1 MSAEL
6 MGKVWSLNLSHG
18 KQVVM
23 LALAD
28 HAHDD
33 GTHCYPGVPYLAWK
47 TGYSERNVIRIL
59 GELED
64 DEIIEAVGEKSGGYG
79 NYAEYHIHIEKGEKK
94 PEFHRKSR
102 AKRVTTRTKTLT
114 SETPREPERVTSET
128 EKGDNSAQ
136 NPDNSD
142 KKGDNS
148 PRANTEEPSE
158 NHHKEPSVEGPTAL
172 EDLPDDTTT
181 RCLWLLQQVKGFP
194 RNQAENALYLAELRT
209 EFPNAEPVEVCKDF
223 RAVIRDDPFTA
234 KAKPRSRLRNFFKQA
249 AKNGSKGSPPQTSGG
264 KYRGG
269 MQAEQP
275 GKTRKDYS
283 WWFGDDDRDTA

>member
-6 MGKVWSLNLSHG
+6 MGQVWKLELSHG
-18 KQVVM
+18 KQVVL

-33 GTHCYPGVPYLAWK
+33 GTHCYPGIPYLAWK
-47 TGYSERNVIRIL
+47 TGYSERNVTRIL

-64 DEIIEAVGEKSGGYG
+64 EEIIEAVGEKSGGYG
-79 NYAEYHIHIEKGEKK
+79 NYSEYHIHIEKGDKK
-94 PEFHRKSR
+94 PEFHRKSK
-102 AKRVTTRTKTLT
+102 AKRVTTQAPGGPK
-114 SETPREPERVTSET
+114 RVTSET

-158 NHHKEPSVEGPTAL
+158 NHHKEPSVEGPAPPD
-172 EDLPDDTTT
+172 ELPDDTTAK
-181 RCLWLLQQVKGFP
+181 CLLLLSRVKNFP
-194 RNQAENALYLAELRT
+194 RNNADVALYLAELRT
-209 EFPNAEPVEVCKDF
+209 EFPSVDAAKVVREYELWHRDNPDKTRNF
-223 RAVIRDDPFTA
+223 RG
-234 KAKPRSRLRNFFKQA
+234 RLRNFFERA
-249 AKNGSKGSPPQTSGG
+249 SRDSGSTRSSPPQTSSG

-269 MQAEQP
+269 EQEP
-275 GKTRKDYS
+275 QTKTRKDYS
-283 WWFGDDDRDTA
+283 WFFGGDKEAS